1 MNQEKNASLRRT
13 PKEVQKAMDEWAYE
27 ARNLPGQER
36 FEAAIDKM
44 LNPPGEL
51 IQAIPLND
59 IQPFKD
65 HPFRV
70 EVDEELEQLKKSIQ
84 ENGVMTPAIVR
95 RLPDGG
101 YQMISGHRRMAVCKA
116 LGLER
121 MPAISREMDDDTAT
135 MMMVDANM
143 QREKILPSEKA
154 FAYRMRAEAMQRRTH
169 STERNAGGD
178 ANRITAQIGAQA
190 GESYKTV
197 QRFIRLTELIPAILE
212 LVDQGKLGLVPA
224 VELSYLPKEEQQYV
238 LMAMES
244 EQAMPSPAQ
253 AKELRLL
260 SSAGKLTEDAAL
272 TVFLSGKGKAQEKL
286 SLPMDRLSRFF
297 PKNATPRQ
305 MQEEILYLLEQR
317 EKKRKR
323 DRQMER

>member
-51 IQAIPLND
+51 IQTIPLND

-70 EVDEELEQLKKSIQ
+70 EADEELEQLKKSIQ

-101 YQMISGHRRMAVCKA
+101 YQMISGHRRMAACKA

-121 MPAISREMDDDTAT
+121 MPAIPREMDDDTAT

-143 QREKILPSEKA
+143 Q
-154 FAYRMRAEAMQRRTH
+154 
-169 STERNAGGD
+169 
-178 ANRITAQIGAQA
+178 
-190 GESYKTV
+190 
-197 QRFIRLTELIPAILE
+197 
-212 LVDQGKLGLVPA
+212 
-224 VELSYLPKEEQQYV
+224 
-238 LMAMES
+238 
-244 EQAMPSPAQ
+244 
-253 AKELRLL
+253 
-260 SSAGKLTEDAAL
+260 
-272 TVFLSGKGKAQEKL
+272 
-286 SLPMDRLSRFF
+286 
-297 PKNATPRQ
+297 
-305 MQEEILYLLEQR
+305 
-317 EKKRKR
+317 
-323 DRQMER
+323 

>member
-51 IQAIPLND
+51 IQTIPLND

-101 YQMISGHRRMAVCKA
+101 YQFKQFCI
-116 LGLER
+116 
-121 MPAISREMDDDTAT
+121 
-135 MMMVDANM
+135 
-143 QREKILPSEKA
+143 
-154 FAYRMRAEAMQRRTH
+154 
-169 STERNAGGD
+169 
-178 ANRITAQIGAQA
+178 RITQCYHWLNI
-190 GESYKTV
+190 
-197 QRFIRLTELIPAILE
+197 ELISFFNQPPAYGNNIATIL
-212 LVDQGKLGLVPA
+212 LMKRTANTINAIICARFKVVHIKLPIVHHRNI
-224 VELSYLPKEEQQYV
+224 SN
-238 LMAMES
+238 S
-244 EQAMPSPAQ
+244 
-253 AKELRLL
+253 RLL
-260 SSAGKLTEDAAL
+260 ML
-272 TVFLSGKGKAQEKL
+272 
-286 SLPMDRLSRFF
+286 
-297 PKNATPRQ
+297 
-305 MQEEILYLLEQR
+305 
-317 EKKRKR
+317 
-323 DRQMER
+323 

>member
-1 MNQEKNASLRRT
+1 
-13 PKEVQKAMDEWAYE
+13 
-27 ARNLPGQER
+27 
-36 FEAAIDKM
+36 M

-51 IQAIPLND
+51 IQTIPLND

-70 EVDEELEQLKKSIQ
+70 EADEELEQLKKSIQ

-101 YQMISGHRRMAVCKA
+101 YQMISGHRRMAACKA

-121 MPAISREMDDDTAT
+121 MPAIPREMDDDTAT

-143 QREKILPSEKA
+143 QREKNLPSEKA

-169 STERNAGGD
+169 STERNTGGE

-197 QRFIRLTELIPAILE
+197 QRFIRL
-212 LVDQGKLGLVPA
+212 GG
-224 VELSYLPKEEQQYV
+224 SHEQHPQ
-238 LMAMES
+238 
-244 EQAMPSPAQ
+244 
-253 AKELRLL
+253 
-260 SSAGKLTEDAAL
+260 
-272 TVFLSGKGKAQEKL
+272 
-286 SLPMDRLSRFF
+286 
-297 PKNATPRQ
+297 PR
-305 MQEEILYLLEQR
+305 R
-317 EKKRKR
+317 R
-323 DRQMER
+323 DRAHGTDRGVAWLQNETISATRPHWPSGETLMGL